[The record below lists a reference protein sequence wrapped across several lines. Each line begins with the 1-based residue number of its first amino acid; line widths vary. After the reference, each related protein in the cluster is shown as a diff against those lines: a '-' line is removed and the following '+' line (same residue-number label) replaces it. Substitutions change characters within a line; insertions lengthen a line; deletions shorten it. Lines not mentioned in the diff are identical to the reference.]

1 MRTSISEPL
10 KKIANFRAFWDD
22 VFDARHALVPDI
34 QNSDSWRRKLLL
46 AQKHILLVKGEQG
59 GGITCAL
66 RHLSYAKQRI
76 DSATGPARKFC
87 CLLAAIVIL
96 LAVVASDDR
105 LKPEQRVR
113 AQKLLDEMTPGRIT
127 TAGLFADYMAESSIF
142 FRHYEKTDHDIALSF
157 SHKTHFLKR
166 IKVLFKDGFVLAD
179 LSTASAACPT
189 AAAGAA
195 SPTEETCTHIAISQ
209 AISFG
214 TMRYRDRSITLWPEG
229 AKEDAEASLATMANV
244 VDLSAQRVE
253 AEMPMSGLV
262 CSFVAFDLHAWARI
276 RRGKRDHRA
285 RAVETQK
292 TRALRLVRAFP
303 AIADVD
309 GTADAL
315 CALAETLS
323 ASLPAASGHED
334 GRDSD
339 DDAKSNRRL
348 WGHALYHDRCSGE
361 LPKLVHWYVSILDN
375 TGVVRGLSRHH
386 CCWLDCFFS
395 RYYCPPF
402 PRHC

>member
-1 MRTSISEPL
+1 M
-10 KKIANFRAFWDD
+10 
-22 VFDARHALVPDI
+22 
-34 QNSDSWRRKLLL
+34 
-46 AQKHILLVKGEQG
+46 
-59 GGITCAL
+59 
-66 RHLSYAKQRI
+66 
-76 DSATGPARKFC
+76 
-87 CLLAAIVIL
+87 
-96 LAVVASDDR
+96 
-105 LKPEQRVR
+105 
-113 AQKLLDEMTPGRIT
+113 
-127 TAGLFADYMAESSIF
+127 
-142 FRHYEKTDHDIALSF
+142 
-157 SHKTHFLKR
+157 
-166 IKVLFKDGFVLAD
+166 
-179 LSTASAACPT
+179 
-189 AAAGAA
+189 
-195 SPTEETCTHIAISQ
+195 
-209 AISFG
+209 
-214 TMRYRDRSITLWPEG
+214 G

-339 DDAKSNRRL
+339 DDAKRIDNRRL

-386 CCWLDCFFS
+386 CCWLDWFRFR